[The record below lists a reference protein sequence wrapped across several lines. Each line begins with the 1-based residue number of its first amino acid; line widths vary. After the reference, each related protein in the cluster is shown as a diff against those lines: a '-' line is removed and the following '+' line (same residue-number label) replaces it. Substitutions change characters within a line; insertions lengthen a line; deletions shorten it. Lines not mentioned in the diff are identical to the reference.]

1 MSPDAWFVP
10 IAVSQRNDALAAYAA
25 HLAVRDGIPDVSGRI
40 LPQRQETLTRF
51 GGERHLFKGRI
62 DPERFATHM
71 YAAYQHRPS
80 ASLDLP
86 ADLLFVFT
94 CVRANTYEA
103 YAVEHLLATVD
114 SAQDTMRQRT
124 NLIIML
130 EEYYHTSFLLS
141 IADLFDLT
149 VPAPAP
155 PPFVVRALIAGLAHL
170 PNGVAHPLTLCSEII
185 GLALFV
191 KLFELAG
198 TVFAAEPALREAI
211 EVRLGEVIA
220 DELGHI
226 SYNRLHLGRSGLKM
240 AQWLLP
246 RVANGTRYGMPGAAG
261 LGLYPFPSEA
271 IQDLQ
276 VHRLPRFILDHA
288 FIA

>member
-1 MSPDAWFVP
+1 M
-10 IAVSQRNDALAAYAA
+10 
-25 HLAVRDGIPDVSGRI
+25 
-40 LPQRQETLTRF
+40 TRF
-51 GGERHLFKGRI
+51 RRDSCLFKGRI
-62 DPERFATHM
+62 DPERFAAHM
-71 YAAYQHRPS
+71 HATYQHRPALTS
-80 ASLDLP
+80 DLP
-86 ADLLFVFT
+86 AALLFVFT

-103 YAVEHLLATVD
+103 YAVENLLATV
-114 SAQDTMRQRT
+114 ANTQDTRRQRS

-130 EEYYHTSFLLS
+130 EEYYHTRFLLS

-149 VPAPAP
+149 VTAPSP

-170 PNGVAHPLTLCSEII
+170 PNSVAHPLTLCSEII

-191 KLFELAG
+191 KLLELAR
-198 TVFAAEPALREAI
+198 TIFAAEPALREAI

-226 SYNRLHLGRSGLKM
+226 SYNRLHLGPTGLKV

-246 RVANGTRYGMPGAAG
+246 HVANGTRYGMPGAAG
-261 LGLYPFPSEA
+261 LGLYPFPLEA
-271 IQDLQ
+271 IHDLQ
-276 VHRLPRFILDHA
+276 VHRLPRFILEHA